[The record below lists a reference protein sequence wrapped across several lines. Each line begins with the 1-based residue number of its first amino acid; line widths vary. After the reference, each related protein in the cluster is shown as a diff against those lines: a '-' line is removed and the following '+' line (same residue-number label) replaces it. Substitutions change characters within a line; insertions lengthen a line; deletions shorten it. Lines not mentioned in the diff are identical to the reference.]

1 MSRYLLSALVL
12 PLCLSAGCAASYKA
26 VVKPAA
32 SLSVLSPE
40 LRNLTDATIETYL
53 KANVQPTFP
62 AVLAVAK
69 AHTRSDDGYYGQQS
83 RTQAGVAVLQGEE
96 ADGWQ
101 KMTDLRGKDGQPL
114 ISQVHL
120 VSSLLVEGTPNLKAL
135 RDAAALVHA
144 PLLLVY
150 MQADDAEQGYN
161 DAAIAYWSIVG
172 LFVVPGNTVGRYSVC
187 QSVLID
193 TQSGFILATAQ
204 GESKREE
211 TVLPGAVDIARD
223 RLQKTIPMQA
233 VARLQE
239 MTRKTL
245 LDLAGAPKSAQAR

>member
-1 MSRYLLSALVL
+1 MSRYLLLALAAG
-12 PLCLSAGCAASYKA
+12 LCLTVGCASYSA
-26 VVKPAA
+26 VVKPAV

-40 LRNLTDATIETYL
+40 LKNLTDAKIDTYL
-53 KANVQPTFP
+53 KAHVQPTFP
-62 AVLAVAK
+62 TVLAVAK
-69 AHTRSDDGYYGQQS
+69 VNTHSNDGYYEPHS
-83 RTQAGVAVLQGEE
+83 RQNGDLAILRGEE
-96 ADGWQ
+96 SDGWQ
-101 KMTDLRGKDGQPL
+101 KMKDLRGKDGGPL
-114 ISQVHL
+114 VSQVHL
-120 VSSLLVEGTPNLKAL
+120 VSSLLVEGPPNLKAL

-150 MQADDAEQGYN
+150 LQADDARQGYN

-172 LFVVPGNTVGRYSVC
+172 LFTIPGNTVGRYSVC
-187 QSVLID
+187 QAVLLD

-211 TVLPGAVDIARD
+211 NVLPGAVDIARD
-223 RLQKTIPMQA
+223 RLRKTIPDQA

-245 LDLAGAPKSAQAR
+245 LDLAATQKPAQTQ